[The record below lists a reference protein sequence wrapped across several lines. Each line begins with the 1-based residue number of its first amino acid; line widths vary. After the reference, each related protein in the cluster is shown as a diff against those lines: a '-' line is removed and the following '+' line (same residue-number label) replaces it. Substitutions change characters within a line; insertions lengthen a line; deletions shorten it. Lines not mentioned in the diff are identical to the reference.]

1 MASSFCAN
9 ARSARDLLVFRSDAR
24 LDALEQQVQ
33 LHELAVHVRQLQP
46 HAAELRAFVARLFL
60 H

>member
-1 MASSFCAN
+1 MASNFCAN
-9 ARSARDLLVFRSDAR
+9 ARSARDLLVFRSD
-24 LDALEQQVQ
+24 VP

-46 HAAELRAFVARLFL
+46 HAAELRAFVAHLFL